1 MIPKAAFLLGLAL
14 AASGLVSPPVALAV
28 GLLFG
33 FSFPHPFDQSAKKLS
48 RYLLQASVVG
58 LGFGMNLHDVIR
70 AGRSGFVYTVLG
82 ISFAML
88 AGMALGTLLGMTRI
102 PAFLIATGT
111 AICGGSAIAAV
122 GPIIGA
128 SSEQMAVSLGTIF
141 VLNSVALLIFPAIG
155 AALKL
160 TQTQF
165 GLWAALAIHDT
176 SSVVGAAAKYGAVA
190 LAVGTTVKLARAL
203 WIVPMSI
210 ATALIKHSRAKIQW
224 PWFIALFCLAAVCNT
239 YLPAWAPT
247 YTLLARVARIGLTAT
262 LYLIG
267 SGISIATLKKVG
279 HRPLLQGVILWL
291 LISGGSL
298 WLIRAGWIALERVEQ
313 SFSSALRH
321 YVGPQLQPLSVP

>member
-1 MIPKAAFLLGLAL
+1 MISKGVFLLGLAL
-14 AASGLVSPPVALAV
+14 AASGLVSPPVALAL
-28 GLLFG
+28 GLVFG
-33 FSFPHPFDQSAKKLS
+33 FSFPHPFDQSAKRLS

-70 AGRSGFVYTVLG
+70 AGLTGFVYTVLG
-82 ISFAML
+82 ITFAMVV
-88 AGMALGTLLGMTRI
+88 GMAVGASLGMQRT
-102 PAFLIATGT
+102 PAFLISAGT

-122 GPIIGA
+122 GPITGA
-128 SSEQMAVSLGTIF
+128 SDEQMAVSLGTVF
-141 VLNSVALLIFPAIG
+141 VLNSVALLIFPPIG

-203 WIVPMSI
+203 WIVPLSL
-210 ATALIKHSRAKIQW
+210 ATALVKHARAKIQW

-239 YLPAWAPT
+239 YLPGEAAT
-247 YTLLARVARIGLTAT
+247 YSLVSRIAKIGLTAT

-267 SGISIATLKKVG
+267 TGISLATLKKVG

-291 LISGGSL
+291 LISAGSL
-298 WLIRAGWIALERVEQ
+298 WLILVGWIAL
-313 SFSSALRH
+313 
-321 YVGPQLQPLSVP
+321 

>member
-1 MIPKAAFLLGLAL
+1 MISKVVFLLGLAV
-14 AASGLVSPPVALAV
+14 AASGVVSPPVALAL
-28 GLLFG
+28 GLVFG
-33 FSFPHPFDQSAKKLS
+33 FVFPHPFDQSAKKLS

-70 AGRSGFVYTVLG
+70 AGRSGFVYTLLS
-82 ISFAML
+82 ISFAMV
-88 AGMALGTLLGMTRI
+88 AGMVLGALLGMQRT
-102 PAFLIATGT
+102 PAFLISTGT

-122 GPIIGA
+122 GPICGA
-128 SSEQMAVSLGTIF
+128 SDEQMAVSLGTIF
-141 VLNSVALLIFPAIG
+141 VLNSVALLIFPGIG

-165 GLWAALAIHDT
+165 GLWSALAIHDT

-210 ATALIKHSRAKIQW
+210 ATAVVKHARARIQL

-239 YLPAWAPT
+239 YLPAGALA
-247 YTLLARVARIGLTAT
+247 YGLLSRVAKIGLTAT

-267 SGISIATLKKVG
+267 TGISLATLKKVG

-291 LISGGSL
+291 LISAGSL
-298 WLIRAGWIALERVEQ
+298 WLIRVGWIAL
-313 SFSSALRH
+313 
-321 YVGPQLQPLSVP
+321 